1 MWMNTVGIKYAIKSS
16 YLFERFYR
24 FQKARKKN
32 KNLKCIYDKK
42 IPNTYKKIIE
52 QTSIHIDPS
61 KMYQYWIDENLYFC
75 HFENVLGNMPPNFSL
90 ITNNS
95 LCDLQNMVENC
106 PDVNGFKMVEDS
118 FLCTI
123 REYLKRI
130 INEIESCQAS
140 DYLLQTKKYYENIE
154 RNRASSL
161 REALQRI
168 LFWDSIF
175 WQTGHNLIG
184 LGRLDVVLDPF
195 STDAEKNKEDALIEI
210 KEFLLALH
218 THYEYKSATL
228 KGDIGQ
234 IIILGGKKPDGTY
247 FHNIFSEL
255 FIQACKDLHLPDPK
269 CLLRC
274 SNETPKVLIELSLES
289 LLTGIGGPV
298 FANDDVIIPSLE
310 GLGYSKEKACNYA
323 FSACWEPLSYGD
335 SFGQNNFPNLNF
347 CDCANESIKI
357 LSDNYNPNWKELI
370 EVFLAQIDKKIEGI
384 VAFSNRKQFEID
396 PLFSLFTE
404 GCLTKGIDISKGGAL
419 NNDFGVLSVGLSNA
433 VNALLNVKTISLT
446 NDDYTLK
453 ELVDAAEENFNS
465 QKGKDILH
473 RIQAIQTS
481 FGHDDDSIIELCN
494 QIIGHVNDEFSKYT
508 NSLNGKFKFGLSS
521 PAYIDQGKVTKA
533 SLDGRKDGDSLS
545 THISVNDGNVAYT
558 ELFCF
563 ASKLKYSDYTAN
575 GNVVDVIFSPDMV
588 RNNMGKFISLI
599 NGAIAQGVYEIQV
612 NVMSSSMLIE
622 AKTHPDL
629 YPNLIVRVW
638 GFSAYFN
645 DLPEEYQNLLIK
657 RTLESERAN

>member
-1 MWMNTVGIKYAIKSS
+1 MNTVRIKYAIKSS

-32 KNLKCIYDKK
+32 PNLKCIYDKK
-42 IPNTYKKIIE
+42 IPNTYRKIIE
-52 QTSIHIDPS
+52 RTSIRIDPAR
-61 KMYQYWIDENLYFC
+61 MYQYWIDEDLYFC
-75 HFENVLGNMPPNFSL
+75 HFENVLGNMPPNFGL

-95 LCDLQNMVENC
+95 LCDIQNMVNNY
-106 PDVNGFKMVEDS
+106 PDINGLKSVEDS

-123 REYLKRI
+123 KKYLKRI
-130 INEIESCQAS
+130 INEIETCQES
-140 DYLLQTKKYYENIE
+140 DYLLQTKKYYENME
-154 RNRASSL
+154 RNSASSL

-184 LGRLDVVLDPF
+184 LGRLDVILDPF
-195 STDAEKNKEDALIEI
+195 LTDAEKNKEDALNEI

-218 THYEYKSATL
+218 AHYEYKSATL

-234 IIILGGKKPDGTY
+234 IIILGGKQPDGTY

-255 FIQACKDLHLPDPK
+255 FIQACKELHLPDPK

-274 SNETPKVLIELSLES
+274 SKDIPKGLIELSIES

-298 FANDDVIIPSLE
+298 LANDDVIIPSLE
-310 GLGYSKEKACNYA
+310 GLGYPKEKACNYA

-347 CDCANESIKI
+347 CECANEAIKVMI
-357 LSDNYNPNWKELI
+357 DISNPNWKELI
-370 EVFLAQIDKKIEGI
+370 EVFLDQIDIKIKEI
-384 VAFSNRKQFEID
+384 VAYSNRKQFEVD

-404 GCLTKGIDISKGGAL
+404 GCLIKGIDISKGGAI

-433 VNALLNVKTISLT
+433 LNSLLNVKILSLT
-446 NDDYTLK
+446 NGDYTLK

-465 QKGKDILH
+465 PKGKEILH
-473 RIQAIQTS
+473 KVQTIQSS
-481 FGHDDDSIIELCN
+481 FGHDDESVIELCN
-494 QIIGHVNDEFSKYT
+494 HIIGHVNDEFGKYT
-508 NSLNGKFKFGLSS
+508 NSLKGKFKFGLSS

-533 SLDGRKDGDSLS
+533 SLDGRRDGDPLS
-545 THISVNDGNVAYT
+545 THISVNDGSVAYT

-563 ASKLKYSDYTAN
+563 ASKLKYGEYTAN

-588 RNNMGKFISLI
+588 RNNMDKFTSLI
-599 NGAIAQGVYEIQV
+599 YGAIGQGVYEIQI

-622 AKTHPDL
+622 AKKHPEL

-645 DLPEEYQNLLIK
+645 DLPEEYQNLLIQ
-657 RTLESERAN
+657 RAIESEKAN

>member
-1 MWMNTVGIKYAIKSS
+1 MNMIRIKYKIKSS

-24 FQKARKKN
+24 FQKAHKN
-32 KNLKCIYDKK
+32 NPNLKCVYDKR
-42 IPNTYKKIIE
+42 IPNTYRKLIE
-52 QTSIHIDPS
+52 QTSIQIDPT
-61 KMYQYWIDENLYFC
+61 KMYQYWIDEDLYFC
-75 HFENVLGNMPPNFSL
+75 HFENVLGNMPPNFGL
-90 ITNNS
+90 ITNGS
-95 LCDLQNMVENC
+95 LCDLQDMVNNC
-106 PDVNGFKMVEDS
+106 PDTNGLKSVENS
-118 FLCTI
+118 FLSTI
-123 REYLKRI
+123 RSYIKRV
-130 INEIESCQAS
+130 INKIETCQES
-140 DYLLQTKKYYENIE
+140 DYLIQTRSYFANME
-154 RNRASSL
+154 RNSASSL

-184 LGRLDVVLDPF
+184 LGRLDVILDSF
-195 STDAEKNKEDALIEI
+195 SADAEKNKDEAFEEI

-234 IIILGGKKPDGTY
+234 IIILGGKNPDGTY

-255 FIQACKDLHLPDPK
+255 FIQACKELHLPDPK

-274 SNETPKVLIELSLES
+274 SKDMPKELIEISLDS

-298 FANDDVIIPSLE
+298 LANDDVIVPSLE
-310 GLGYSKEKACNYA
+310 GLGYSNEKACNYA

-347 CDCANESIKI
+347 CECANAAIKTI
-357 LSDNYNPNWKELI
+357 IGRSNPNWEELI
-370 EVFLAQIDKKIEGI
+370 NVFLDQIDIKIKEI
-384 VAFSNRKQFEID
+384 VAYSNRKQFEVD

-404 GCLTKGIDISKGGAL
+404 GCLIKGIDISKGGAK

-433 VNALLNVKTISLT
+433 INSLVNAKILAFT
-446 NDDYTLK
+446 NGDYTLK
-453 ELVDAAEENFNS
+453 ELVDATEENFNS
-465 QKGKDILH
+465 SKGKNILQKVQT
-473 RIQAIQTS
+473 IQSS
-481 FGHDDDSIIELCN
+481 FGHDDESVIELCN
-494 QIIGHVNDEFSKYT
+494 HIIDHVNVEFGKYK
-508 NSLNGKFKFGLSS
+508 NSLEGKFKFGLSS

-533 SLDGRKDGDSLS
+533 SLDGRKDEEPLS
-545 THISVNDGNVAYT
+545 THISVNDGSVAYT

-563 ASKLKYSDYTAN
+563 ASKLKYDEYTAN

-588 RNNMGKFISLI
+588 RNNKGKFASLLY
-599 NGAIAQGVYEIQV
+599 GAIRQGVYEIQI
-612 NVMSSSMLIE
+612 NIMSSAMLIA
-622 AKTHPDL
+622 AKNHPDL

-657 RTLESERAN
+657 RAIESEKSV